1 MAVLWSLRGLS
12 WREFAKRTCRKS
24 WDDEIFGQSARMA
37 LYFFFALFPVLLLL
51 LILLSQSASGGSE
64 WRGALLDS
72 FKQVLPPDASA
83 LITQTIQQ
91 LNATAVLGTGAILA
105 AVYAAWGTLNGT
117 WAMMTG
123 LNKAYE
129 VEEKRSWWRV
139 LIIMF
144 GLTISLSALGLIAL
158 AAIVY
163 GNRAGN
169 IIGRHLGAPAHF
181 EVLWRNVQWVVIVI
195 LLLFSFAV
203 LYRFGP
209 NLNDRRWQWSIPGAA
224 VAVTL
229 WVPSTLLLR
238 VYQEHFGS
246 SRIYGTLNAVATL
259 LLWLYLTGAAI
270 FIGGEA
276 NSEIEK
282 AAAEA
287 GHQDVRKTGERR
299 SGGEGSSDQ

>member
-1 MAVLWSLRGLS
+1 MAALWSLRGLS
-12 WREFAKRTCRKS
+12 WHELAKRTCRKS

-51 LILLSQSASGGSE
+51 LILLGQSASGSE
-64 WRGALLDS
+64 WRGALRDS

-91 LNATAVLGTGAILA
+91 ISARAVFGLGTVLA
-105 AVYAAWGTLNGT
+105 AVYAAWGALNGT
-117 WAMMTG
+117 WAMITG

-129 VEEKRSWWRV
+129 VEEKRSGRRV
-139 LIIMF
+139 LLIMF
-144 GLTISLSALGLIAL
+144 GLTISLSILGLIAL

-163 GNRAGN
+163 GNRAGKM
-169 IIGRHLGAPAHF
+169 IGQHLGTTAHF
-181 EVLWRNVQWVVIVI
+181 EFVWRIIQWVVIVMM
-195 LLLFSFAV
+195 LLFSLAV

-209 NLNDRRWQWSIPGAA
+209 NLKDRRWQWSVPGATI
-224 VAVTL
+224 AVTF

-238 VYQEHFGS
+238 MYQEHFGS
-246 SRIYGTLNAVATL
+246 SRIYGQLNAVATL

-287 GHQDVRKTGERR
+287 GYRDVRKAGERR